1 MGFYKKSIKTE
12 VNQEGLL
19 DIFKKKPAEIQYRL
33 TKQGKDKLKKKLEQ
47 EQKAL
52 ANLLKKDKVTA
63 SFRPYTL
70 DFGPLTYD
78 RTPKKEYDDMLLN
91 NKYDINYLPNDL
103 LFLGEYGNITYGDFD
118 KFDTYLKKHN
128 YTVEGGSAT
137 MDSGII
143 GIVIDK
149 SFFKENTDYTVYDP
163 NGVNQEALIS
173 DTFKDTFK
181 NVPGKTNKIIPLKD
195 IDLDTLDQEVFGY
208 LALFKG
214 RLISFKYFIDRYKE
228 TITNL
233 SKMLSNIDKYGK
245 MDKEDVYKLVLHNI
259 SHISSEF
266 NLYTPGEKGF
276 SNIVRSDEDNGI
288 YLKTYAMYVDVKTRE
303 KYNRDDLTID
313 FATFGYDTTE
323 KNEGIYGFMEESD
336 SWVTEIANI
345 SLASG
350 DRKKYLNNVSGVID
364 LNKVYSAIAEAY
376 DFYKKVDAKKPRTYQ
391 KDTLEYDI
399 QYVILDVYDRVT
411 RAYRNLLEGIMSV
424 YIKLEDSSYT
434 VSTEDIDNQVE
445 MTESKNINFVFNYL
459 FGNANNY
466 IKTLE
471 TFKMSFTN
479 VKKFVLGT
487 NFKHEDINK
496 YIADQYANLF
506 NSVVSVKDLFNKKVL
521 NLPNYSKYIID
532 GEEDGVRI
540 KTYGI
545 YVRVTENTKDFT
557 LVPTSILFERY
568 GDYQYRF
575 LSDTT
580 SGFDLE
586 TTGNMEFKYKNEVI
600 KKPILPKEILA
611 TINKSIASIEQY
623 NYKNVKTLSIP
634 TADRDSE
641 NIEDYLFAIDDV
653 LHELTDTIKNILSL
667 GVKYINANGGNI
679 NFESIDNELV
689 EDNIS
694 DTEVSDIDAV
704 EATTAEIEFENTVED
719 SEELDELADR
729 VDESLEKVEESLES
743 PEEVEAIDV
752 AVVNESLNHY
762 FKAIGLP
769 RENLGIS
776 TESIKQNPV
785 ANLEAIKVELEG
797 LGSKIKEYATAA
809 WKKIVELFKKLVEY
823 LSDVFNRTKFRIKRL
838 LTTRLVEPSKEIEFM
853 DNERLIFAFGAEWLE
868 ATIGEV
874 CNLVAKNTLT
884 SIQNVIRLPKDQEG
898 LAKLEEIKA
907 KEFDNYNKDFLIGT
921 NANAFLVKYN
931 GVVNS
936 EFRQGVKKEAKLIYA
951 YPSNNGGE
959 LGINL
964 IYAQP
969 DDFNVLAKSSLH
981 DSVEKFM
988 ELFNKVES
996 NYKNP
1001 KFLENLLKKMQGFEE
1016 PRKQFLQEIASVG
1029 IGITNELTKLEKD
1042 TGLLTDV
1049 SSTFYKAYNSYKTNL
1064 QIVLNLANGYGK
1076 ITDVL
1081 FKYIE
1086 RNFANKQ

>member
-1 MGFYKKSIKTE
+1 M
-12 VNQEGLL
+12 

-47 EQKAL
+47 EQKTL

-70 DFGPLTYD
+70 DFGPVTYD
-78 RTPKKEYDDMLLN
+78 RTPKKEYDDMLLS
-91 NKYDINYLPNDL
+91 NKYDINYIPNGL
-103 LFLGEYGNITYGDFD
+103 LFLGEYGNITYDDFD

-149 SFFKENTDYTVYDP
+149 SFFKENTDYTVYNP

-323 KNEGIYGFMEESD
+323 DNEGIYGFMEESD

-345 SLASG
+345 SLSNT

-364 LNKVYSAIAEAY
+364 LNKIYSAIGEAY
-376 DFYKKVDAKKPRTYQ
+376 DFYKKIDAKKPRTYQ
-391 KDTLEYDI
+391 KDTLEYKV
-399 QYVILDVYDRVT
+399 QNVILDVYDRVT

-434 VSTEDIDNQVE
+434 VSTEDIYNQVE
-445 MTESKNINFVFNYL
+445 MTESENINFVFNYL
-459 FGNANNY
+459 FGNANNF

-471 TFKMSFTN
+471 TFKTSFTN

-496 YIADQYANLF
+496 HIADQYASLF
-506 NSVVSVKDLFNKKVL
+506 NSVASVKDLFNKKVL
-521 NLPNYSKYIID
+521 NLPNYAKYIID
-532 GEEDGVRI
+532 GEEDDVRI

-545 YVRVTENTKDFT
+545 YVRVSENTKDFT

-586 TTGNMEFKYKNEVI
+586 STGNMEFKYKNEVI
-600 KKPILPKEILA
+600 KKPIVPKEILA

-623 NYKNVKTLSIP
+623 NYKNVKTLSISS
-634 TADRDSE
+634 ADRDNE
-641 NIEDYLFAIDDV
+641 NVEDYLFAIDDV
-653 LHELTDTIKNILSL
+653 LHELTDTIRNLLSL
-667 GVKYINANGGNI
+667 GVKYVNANGGNI

-689 EDNIS
+689 EDSTS
-694 DTEVSDIDAV
+694 DTEASDIDAV
-704 EATTAEIEFENTVED
+704 ETTTAEIEFENTVED

-729 VDESLEKVEESLES
+729 VDESLEQVEESLES

-776 TESIKQNPV
+776 TEAIKQNPV

-838 LTTRLVEPSKEIEFM
+838 LTTRLETPSKEIEFT
-853 DNERLIFAFGAEWLE
+853 DNERLIFTFGADWLE

-874 CNLVAKNTLT
+874 CNHVATVTLESLKSVIKLPRDDDDSMNKLH
-884 SIQNVIRLPKDQEG
+884 SIKD
-898 LAKLEEIKA
+898 
-907 KEFDNYNKDFLIGT
+907 KEFNALNKDFMIGGNIST
-921 NANAFLVKYN
+921 LRLRLDAMAKGTYNDTLVKNSKLVYMYPANA
-931 GVVNS
+931 G
-936 EFRQGVKKEAKLIYA
+936 
-951 YPSNNGGE
+951 NNE
-959 LGINL
+959 ITINL
-964 IYAQP
+964 LYVQP
-969 DDFNVLAKSSLH
+969 MQYKVIETIKLQAGIEDINK
-981 DSVEKFM
+981 
-988 ELFNKVES
+988 LFPKVES
-996 NYKNP
+996 TYRDP
-1001 KFLENLLKKMQGFEE
+1001 KFLENLLKKMQSFEE

-1029 IGITNELTKLEKD
+1029 IGVTQELDKLKD
-1042 TGLLTDV
+1042 DK
-1049 SSTFYKAYNSYKTNL
+1049 SDIANAFWETFNGFKTNL

-1081 FKYIE
+1081 LKYIE

>member
-1 MGFYKKSIKTE
+1 MGFYKKNAKI
-12 VNQEGLL
+12 NQEGLL

-52 ANLLKKDKVTA
+52 ANLLKKDKVTE
-63 SFRPYTL
+63 SFRAYTL
-70 DFGPLTYD
+70 NFGPVTYD
-78 RTPKKEYDDMLLN
+78 RTPKKEYDDMLLS

-103 LFLGEYGNITYGDFD
+103 LFLGEYGNITYDDFD

-128 YTVEGGSAT
+128 YAVEGGSAT

-143 GIVIDK
+143 GIMIDK
-149 SFFKENTDYTVYDP
+149 SFFKENADYTVYDP

-181 NVPGKTNKIIPLKD
+181 NTPGKTNKVIPLKD

-214 RLISFKYFIDRYKE
+214 KLISFKYFIDRYKE

-233 SKMLSNIDKYGK
+233 NKMVSNIDKYGK

-276 SNIVRSDEDNGI
+276 SSIVRSDEENGI
-288 YLKTYAMYVDVKTRE
+288 YLKTYAMYPVIKASD
-303 KYNRDDLTID
+303 KYNRSNLTID

-323 KNEGIYGFMEESD
+323 DNEGIYGFMEESD
-336 SWVTEIANI
+336 DWVTEIANI
-345 SLASG
+345 SLSNT
-350 DRKKYLNNVSGVID
+350 DRKKYLNNISGIID
-364 LNKVYSAIAEAY
+364 LNKIYSAIGEAY
-376 DFYKKVDAKKPRTYQ
+376 DFYKKIDAKKPRTYQ
-391 KDTLEYDI
+391 KDTLEYKV
-399 QYVILDVYDRVT
+399 QNVILDVYDRVT
-411 RAYRNLLEGIMSV
+411 RAYHDLLEGIMSV
-424 YIKLEDSSYT
+424 YVKLSESTYT
-434 VSTEDIDNQVE
+434 VSTEDIDNQVVAD
-445 MTESKNINFVFNYL
+445 ESENINFVFNYL
-459 FGNANNY
+459 FGNANNF

-471 TFKMSFTN
+471 TFKTSFTN
-479 VKKFVLGT
+479 VKKFVLST
-487 NFKHEDINK
+487 NFKHPDINK
-496 YIADQYANLF
+496 HIANQYASLF
-506 NSVVSVKDLFNKKVL
+506 NNLASVKDLFDKKVL
-521 NLPNYSKYIID
+521 NLQNYAKYIID

-545 YVRVTENTKDFT
+545 HIRVSDNTKDFT
-557 LVPTSILFERY
+557 LTPTSILFERY
-568 GDYQYRF
+568 GDYKYRF

-580 SGFDLE
+580 SNFDLE
-586 TTGNMEFKYKNEVI
+586 STGNMEFKYKNEVI
-600 KKPILPKEILA
+600 KKPILPKEILNV
-611 TINKSIASIEQY
+611 INKSISSFEQY
-623 NYKNVKTLSIP
+623 NYKNVKTLSIS
-634 TADRDSE
+634 TADRDNE
-641 NIEDYLFAIDDV
+641 NVEDYLFAIDDV
-653 LHELTDTIKNILSL
+653 LHELTDTIKNLLSL
-667 GVKYINANGGNI
+667 GVKYVNVNGNNI
-679 NFESIDNELV
+679 NFESIDIDLP
-689 EDNIS
+689 EDNN
-694 DTEVSDIDAV
+694 VSDIDAI

-729 VDESLEKVEESLES
+729 LDESLEKVEESLES
-743 PEEVEAIDV
+743 PEKVEAIDV

-762 FKAIGLP
+762 FRALGLP
-769 RENLGIS
+769 RENLSIS
-776 TESIKQNPV
+776 TEAIKQNPIT
-785 ANLEAIKVELEG
+785 NLEAIKVELEG

-823 LSDVFNRTKFRIKRL
+823 LTEVFNRTKFRVKRL
-838 LTTRLVEPSKEIEFM
+838 LTTRLVEPSKEIDFM

-868 ATIGEV
+868 ATLGEV
-874 CNLVAKNTLT
+874 CNHIAKATLT
-884 SIQNVIRLPKDQEG
+884 SIQNVIKLPKDQEG
-898 LAKLEEIKA
+898 LDKLKEIRA

-921 NANAFLVKYN
+921 NANSYLIKYN
-931 GVVNS
+931 GIINPD
-936 EFRQGVKKEAKLIYA
+936 FRQGIKKEAKLIYA
-951 YPSNNGGE
+951 YPSNNGGGE

-969 DDFNVLAKSSLH
+969 DDFYVLAKSSLH

-988 ELFNKVES
+988 ELFKKVES

-1029 IGITNELTKLEKD
+1029 IGVSNELDKLKKD
-1042 TGLLTDV
+1042 TELSPRV
-1049 SSTFYKAYNSYKTNL
+1049 NNTFRKTYESFKTNL

-1081 FKYIE
+1081 LKYIE

>member
-1 MGFYKKSIKTE
+1 MGFYKKNIKTE
-12 VNQEGLL
+12 VNQEGLM

-47 EQKAL
+47 EQKTL

-63 SFRPYTL
+63 SFRAYTL
-70 DFGPLTYD
+70 DFGPVTYD
-78 RTPKKEYDDMLLN
+78 RTPKKEYDDMLLS

-103 LFLGEYGNITYGDFD
+103 LFLGEYGNITYDDFD

-149 SFFKENTDYTVYDP
+149 SFFKENTDYTVYNP

-214 RLISFKYFIDRYKE
+214 RLISFKYFMDRYKE

-276 SNIVRSDEDNGI
+276 SSIVRSDEENGI
-288 YLKTYAMYVDVKTRE
+288 YLKTYAMYPVIKASD
-303 KYNRDDLTID
+303 KYNRSNLTID
-313 FATFGYDTTE
+313 FATFGYGTTE
-323 KNEGIYGFMEESD
+323 DNEGIYGFMEESD
-336 SWVTEIANI
+336 DWVTEIANI
-345 SLASG
+345 NLSNT
-350 DRKKYLNNVSGVID
+350 DRKKYLNNVSGIID
-364 LNKVYSAIAEAY
+364 LNKIYSAIGEAY
-376 DFYKKVDAKKPRTYQ
+376 DFYKKIDAKKPRTYQ
-391 KDTLEYDI
+391 KDTLEYKV
-399 QYVILDVYDRVT
+399 QNVILDVYDRVT
-411 RAYRNLLEGIMSV
+411 RAYHDLLEGIMSV

-445 MTESKNINFVFNYL
+445 MTESENINFVFNYL

-471 TFKMSFTN
+471 TFKTSFTN

-496 YIADQYANLF
+496 HIADQYANLF
-506 NSVVSVKDLFNKKVL
+506 NSVASVKDLFNKRVL
-521 NLPNYSKYIID
+521 NLPNYAKYIID

-545 YVRVTENTKDFT
+545 YVRVSENTKDFT

-586 TTGNMEFKYKNEVI
+586 STGNMEFKYKNEVI
-600 KKPILPKEILA
+600 KKPILSKEILA

-634 TADRDSE
+634 TADRDNE
-641 NIEDYLFAIDDV
+641 NVEDFLFAIDDV
-653 LHELTDTIKNILSL
+653 LHELTDTIKNLLSL
-667 GVKYINANGGNI
+667 GVKYVNANGSNI

-689 EDNIS
+689 EDSTS

-704 EATTAEIEFENTVED
+704 ETTTAEIEFENTVED

-729 VDESLEKVEESLES
+729 VDESLEQVEESLES

-823 LSDVFNRTKFRIKRL
+823 LSEVFNRTKFRIKRL
-838 LTTRLVEPSKEIEFM
+838 LTTRLETPSKEIDFL

-868 ATIGEV
+868 ATVGEV
-874 CNLVAKNTLT
+874 CNHVAKVTLET
-884 SIQNVIRLPKDQEG
+884 IRDVIKVPKDDDSID
-898 LAKLEEIKA
+898 KLHAIKD
-907 KEFDNYNKDFLIGT
+907 KEFNALNKDFIIGGNISTLI
-921 NANAFLVKYN
+921 VKIN
-931 GVVNS
+931 GIVRKDFKDHVADNS
-936 EFRQGVKKEAKLIYA
+936 KLIYL
-951 YPSNNGGE
+951 YPSNAGNDE
-959 LGINL
+959 ISINL
-964 IYAQP
+964 LYVQP
-969 DDFNVLAKSSLH
+969 RRYNVI
-981 DSVEKFM
+981 DTVKFQGGM
-988 ELFNKVES
+988 EDINKLFTKVES
-996 NYKNP
+996 TYRDP
-1001 KFLENLLKKMQGFEE
+1001 KFLENLLKKMQSFEE

-1029 IGITNELTKLEKD
+1029 IGVTQELDKLKD
-1042 TGLLTDV
+1042 DKSDV
-1049 SSTFYKAYNSYKTNL
+1049 ANAFWETFNGFKTNL

-1081 FKYIE
+1081 LKYIE
-1086 RNFANKQ
+1086 RNFASKQ

>member
-1 MGFYKKSIKTE
+1 MGFYKKNIKTE
-12 VNQEGLL
+12 
-19 DIFKKKPAEIQYRL
+19 
-33 TKQGKDKLKKKLEQ
+33 
-47 EQKAL
+47 
-52 ANLLKKDKVTA
+52 
-63 SFRPYTL
+63 
-70 DFGPLTYD
+70 
-78 RTPKKEYDDMLLN
+78 
-91 NKYDINYLPNDL
+91 
-103 LFLGEYGNITYGDFD
+103 
-118 KFDTYLKKHN
+118 
-128 YTVEGGSAT
+128 
-137 MDSGII
+137 
-143 GIVIDK
+143 
-149 SFFKENTDYTVYDP
+149 
-163 NGVNQEALIS
+163 VNQEALIS

-214 RLISFKYFIDRYKE
+214 RLISFKYFMDRYKE

-276 SNIVRSDEDNGI
+276 SNIVRSDEENGI

-345 SLASG
+345 SLANT

-364 LNKVYSAIAEAY
+364 LNKIYSVIGEAY
-376 DFYKKVDAKKPRTYQ
+376 DFYKKIDAKKPRTYQ

-399 QYVILDVYDRVT
+399 QNVILDVYDRVT
-411 RAYRNLLEGIMSV
+411 RAYHNLLEGIMSV

-445 MTESKNINFVFNYL
+445 MTESENINFVFNYL

-471 TFKMSFTN
+471 TFKTSFTN

-487 NFKHEDINK
+487 NFRHEDINK
-496 YIADQYANLF
+496 YIADQYASLF
-506 NSVVSVKDLFNKKVL
+506 NSVASVKDLFNKRVL
-521 NLPNYSKYIID
+521 NLPNYAKYIID

-545 YVRVTENTKDFT
+545 YVRVSENTKDFT

-586 TTGNMEFKYKNEVI
+586 STGNMEFKYKNEVI
-600 KKPILPKEILA
+600 KKPILSKEILA

-634 TADRDSE
+634 TADRDNE
-641 NIEDYLFAIDDV
+641 NVEDYLFAIDDV

-667 GVKYINANGGNI
+667 GVKYVNANGSNI

-689 EDNIS
+689 EDNTS

-823 LSDVFNRTKFRIKRL
+823 LSDMFNRTKFRIKRL
-838 LTTRLVEPSKEIEFM
+838 LTTRLSTPDKEIEFT
-853 DNERLIFAFGAEWLE
+853 DNERLIFTFGAEWLE

-874 CNLVAKNTLT
+874 CNHVAKVTLESIKSAIRVPKDDDSIDKLHALKDKEFKDLNKDFMIANNINTLT
-884 SIQNVIRLPKDQEG
+884 LKLNGIHNSEYRRTVPDD
-898 LAKLEEIKA
+898 AKLFYVYPANSGEGEI
-907 KEFDNYNKDFLIGT
+907 
-921 NANAFLVKYN
+921 
-931 GVVNS
+931 S
-936 EFRQGVKKEAKLIYA
+936 
-951 YPSNNGGE
+951 
-959 LGINL
+959 INL
-964 IYAQP
+964 IYLQPAQYK
-969 DDFNVLAKSSLH
+969 VIT
-981 DSVEKFM
+981 SVTLRTNIQDIETIFD
-988 ELFNKVES
+988 KVES

-1001 KFLENLLKKMQGFEE
+1001 KFLENILKKMQSFEE

-1029 IGITNELTKLEKD
+1029 IGITQELEKLKGD
-1042 TGLLTDV
+1042 E
-1049 SSTFYKAYNSYKTNL
+1049 STVGNAFWETFNGFKTNL

-1081 FKYIE
+1081 LKYIE

>member
-1 MGFYKKSIKTE
+1 MGFYKKNAKI
-12 VNQEGLL
+12 NQEGLL

-52 ANLLKKDKVTA
+52 ANLLKKDKVTE
-63 SFRPYTL
+63 SFRAYTL
-70 DFGPLTYD
+70 NFGPLTYD
-78 RTPKKEYDDMLLN
+78 RTPKKEYDDMLLS
-91 NKYDINYLPNDL
+91 NKYDINYIPNGL
-103 LFLGEYGNITYGDFD
+103 LFLGEYGNITYDDFD

-137 MDSGII
+137 TDSGII
-143 GIVIDK
+143 GIMIDK
-149 SFFKENTDYTVYDP
+149 SFFKEYTDYTVYDP

-181 NVPGKTNKIIPLKD
+181 NTPGKTNKVIPLKD

-233 SKMLSNIDKYGK
+233 SKMVSNIDKYGK

-276 SNIVRSDEDNGI
+276 SSIVRSDEENGI
-288 YLKTYAMYVDVKTRE
+288 YLKTYAMYPVIKASD
-303 KYNRDDLTID
+303 KYNRSNLTID

-323 KNEGIYGFMEESD
+323 DNEGIYGFMEESD

-345 SLASG
+345 NLSNT
-350 DRKKYLNNVSGVID
+350 DRKKYLNNISGIID
-364 LNKVYSAIAEAY
+364 LNKLYSTIGEAY
-376 DFYKKVDAKKPRTYQ
+376 EFYKKIDAKKPRTYQ
-391 KDTLEYDI
+391 KDTLEYKV
-399 QYVILDVYDRVT
+399 QNVILDVYDRVT
-411 RAYRNLLEGIMSV
+411 RAYHDLLEGIMSV
-424 YIKLEDSSYT
+424 YIKLSESTYT
-434 VSTEDIDNQVE
+434 VSTEDIDNQVV
-445 MTESKNINFVFNYL
+445 TEESENINFVFNYL

-471 TFKMSFTN
+471 TFKTSFTN
-479 VKKFVLGT
+479 VKKFVLST

-496 YIADQYANLF
+496 HIADQYANLF
-506 NSVVSVKDLFNKKVL
+506 NNVASVKDLFNKKVL
-521 NLPNYSKYIID
+521 NLPNYAKYIMD

-545 YVRVTENTKDFT
+545 YIRVSENTKDFT

-586 TTGNMEFKYKNEVI
+586 STGNMEFKYKNEVI
-600 KKPILPKEILA
+600 KKPILSKEILA

-634 TADRDSE
+634 TADRDNE
-641 NIEDYLFAIDDV
+641 NIEDFLFAIDDV
-653 LHELTDTIKNILSL
+653 LHELTDTIKNLLSL
-667 GVKYINANGGNI
+667 GVKYVNANGSNI

-689 EDNIS
+689 EDDNA
-694 DTEVSDIDAV
+694 SDIDAV

-729 VDESLEKVEESLES
+729 VDESLEQVEESLES

-769 RENLGIS
+769 RENIGIS
-776 TESIKQNPV
+776 TEAIKQNPV

-823 LSDVFNRTKFRIKRL
+823 LTDIFNRTKFRIKRL
-838 LTTRLVEPSKEIEFM
+838 LTTKLEIPNKEIEFT
-853 DNERLIFAFGAEWLE
+853 DNERLIFTFGADWLE

-874 CNLVAKNTLT
+874 CNHVATVTLESLKSVIKVPRDDDSMDKLH
-884 SIQNVIRLPKDQEG
+884 SIKD
-898 LAKLEEIKA
+898 
-907 KEFDNYNKDFLIGT
+907 KEFNALNKDFMIGGNIST
-921 NANAFLVKYN
+921 LRLRLDAMAKGTYNDTLVKNSKLVYMYPANAGYDEITVNLLYVQPAQYKVIETIKLQA
-931 GVVNS
+931 GVEDIN
-936 EFRQGVKKEAKLIYA
+936 KLF
-951 YPSNNGGE
+951 P
-959 LGINL
+959 
-964 IYAQP
+964 
-969 DDFNVLAKSSLH
+969 
-981 DSVEKFM
+981 
-988 ELFNKVES
+988 KVES
-996 NYKNP
+996 TYKDP
-1001 KFLENLLKKMQGFEE
+1001 KFLENLLKKMQSFEE

-1029 IGITNELTKLEKD
+1029 IGVTQELDKLKD
-1042 TGLLTDV
+1042 DKGDTANAFWE
-1049 SSTFYKAYNSYKTNL
+1049 TFNGYKTNL

-1081 FKYIE
+1081 LKYIE